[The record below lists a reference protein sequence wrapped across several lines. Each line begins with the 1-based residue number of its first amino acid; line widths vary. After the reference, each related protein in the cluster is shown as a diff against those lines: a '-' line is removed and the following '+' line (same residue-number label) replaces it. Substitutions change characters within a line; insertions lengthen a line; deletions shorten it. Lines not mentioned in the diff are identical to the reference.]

1 MILEACKSSYDF
13 LNLQL
18 CYVPWNI
25 ETSPV
30 PLNRF
35 EQILEYYIPI
45 FSSASIVGF
54 YILQVTNMIKF

>member
-25 ETSPV
+25 ETSPIQ
-30 PLNRF
+30 LNRF
-35 EQILEYYIPI
+35 EQILE
-45 FSSASIVGF
+45 FVGF